1 MVNPLDVPRGGR
13 DGAWRDLLARLR
25 AAEQGL
31 ESLRSAAL
39 AGVRAVEQI
48 EIPPAYV
55 PVVGYCN
62 RRQSTSSNMALPND
76 TWTVLPWPVTV
87 STIGTAV
94 SAAGNTLTANAAG
107 IYLAAFH
114 LHITGGGTE
123 GPREARLV
131 LNGVVSDVVSE
142 RTAGAVTL
150 QVARPMRLAAG
161 DALTVE
167 AYQSSGSA
175 REIWGGAGFSRF
187 SLAYLGVG

>member
-1 MVNPLDVPRGGR
+1 MVNPLDVPRGGT
-13 DGAWRDLLARLR
+13 DGPLRDLLARLGTIEADLR
-25 AAEQGL
+25 
-31 ESLRSAAL
+31 SLRSAAL
-39 AGVRAVEQI
+39 AGVRAVEGI
-48 EIPPAYV
+48 EPPPA

-94 SAAGNTLTANAAG
+94 SPAGNTLTANAAG

-142 RTAGAVTL
+142 RAAGAVTL

-175 REIWGGAGFSRF
+175 LEIWGAAGFSRF
-187 SLAYLGVG
+187 SLVYVGVEA